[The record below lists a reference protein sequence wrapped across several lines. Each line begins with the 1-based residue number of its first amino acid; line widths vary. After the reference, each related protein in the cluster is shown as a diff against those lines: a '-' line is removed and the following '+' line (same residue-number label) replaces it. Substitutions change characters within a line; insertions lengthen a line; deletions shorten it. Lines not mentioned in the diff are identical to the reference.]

1 VAPKALSSCKKC
13 HALGPIA
20 PQSSA
25 PSLWQIWGRKIA
37 ADGGFEYSDS
47 LAGAQRGL
55 GRAGAPGLPL
65 RRRGVRPGRLDARP
79 GAQRRRARRGDRG
92 VRAPAV

>member
-1 VAPKALSSCKKC
+1 VAPKALSSCEKC

-47 LAGAQRGL
+47 LAGRSGVWDEQAL
-55 GRAGAPGLPL
+55 RAYLSDGEGFAPDGSMPDQALSGAE
-65 RRRGVRPGRLDARP
+65 LDAVIEELERL
-79 GAQRRRARRGDRG
+79 Q
-92 VRAPAV
+92 